1 MAGNVERL
9 DTISF
14 GPTIQAYTNHISTFD
29 SIRTGVTTITNNVT
43 NTSNWRGKGR
53 DAFLDD
59 ANKVRHNLQDITDIM
74 TEMRDAL
81 QKAQDN
87 YQTSDNAMASDFR
100 G

>member
-1 MAGNVERL
+1 MAGNVKRL

-14 GPTIQAYTNHISTFD
+14 GSTIQAYNNHINTFNG
-29 SIRTGVTTITNNVT
+29 IRTGVTTITNTVT

-59 ANKVRHNLQDITDIM
+59 ANKVRRNLQDITEIM
-74 TEMRDAL
+74 TDIRDAL

-87 YQTSDNAMASDFR
+87 YQASDRATASNFR